1 VGGAA
6 DCWAGRAEIAKGTAP
21 GNSVSAR
28 RHSEVMEFASTVE
41 FAHAARTLSRAA
53 RSLGLDAPSY
63 RCPPRLVGIERSI
76 RRRPKGAVVSI
87 RVKNRPLGAV
97 LADMIEGV
105 IVANRLVPP
114 HADRVRTDL
123 WAVMTEGAE
132 IQLSNSARSH
142 VARGAA

>member
-1 VGGAA
+1 
-6 DCWAGRAEIAKGTAP
+6 
-21 GNSVSAR
+21 
-28 RHSEVMEFASTVE
+28 MEFASTVE

-105 IVANRLVPP
+105 IVANRLAPP

-132 IQLSNSARSH
+132 IQLSNAARSH
-142 VARGAA
+142 AARGAA